1 MATKS
6 VKKTLTMSEESWKLL
21 EDYAKKRDLSI
32 SAAIRVMAAD
42 VKEMYPERFASD
54 KHEE

>member
-6 VKKTLTMSEESWKLL
+6 IKKTLTMSEESWKLL

-42 VKEMYPERFASD
+42 MKELYPDRFASD
-54 KHEE
+54 KKEE

>member
-6 VKKTLTMSEESWKLL
+6 IKKTLTMSEESWKLL

-32 SAAIRVMAAD
+32 SAAIRVMAVD
-42 VKEMYPERFASD
+42 MKELYPDRFASD
-54 KHEE
+54 KNEE